1 MSNGSP
7 ARPSSAPA
15 VRRRGDPAKRQ
26 LFIASM
32 MVVFGSFMPWI
43 STSLGSI
50 SGLRGPGLWTF
61 YFSMLGIAGVLIPW
75 RRVAGVQALIFA
87 GVAIAL
93 PIWQMARIYRLVQF
107 QGWMPGPGL
116 VLVLGGG
123 VLAAVAARK
132 LLASPAAPPA

>member
-1 MSNGSP
+1 MANSPSATSSGRPVVRRKADP
-7 ARPSSAPA
+7 AR
-15 VRRRGDPAKRQ
+15 RQ

-43 STSLGSI
+43 STSVGSI

-75 RRVAGVQALIFA
+75 RRVAGVQALVFA

-93 PIWQMARIYRLVQF
+93 PVWQVARIYNLVQF
-107 QGWMPGPGL
+107 QGWMPGPGV
-116 VLVLGGG
+116 VLVFGGG

-132 LLASPAAPPA
+132 LLAPAPAPPA

>member
-7 ARPSSAPA
+7 ARPSSRPV
-15 VRRRGDPAKRQ
+15 VRRKADPAKRQ

-32 MVVFGSFMPWI
+32 MVIFGSFMPWV

-75 RRVAGVQALIFA
+75 RRVAGVQALVFA
-87 GVAIAL
+87 GVAVAL
-93 PIWQMARIYRLVQF
+93 PIWQVGRLYRLVGF
-107 QGWMPGPGL
+107 DGWMPGPGI
-116 VLVLGGG
+116 VLVFGGG
-123 VLAAVAARK
+123 VLAAVAARR
-132 LLASPAAPPA
+132 LLVAPPGPPA

>member
-1 MSNGSP
+1 MSHG
-7 ARPSSAPA
+7 SSAPPSTRPV
-15 VRRRGDPAKRQ
+15 VRRKADPGRRQ
-26 LFIASM
+26 LLLASL

-61 YFSMLGIAGVLIPW
+61 YFSMLGIAGVIVPW
-75 RRVAGVQALIFA
+75 RRAAGVQALVFA
-87 GVAIAL
+87 AVAVAL
-93 PIWQMARIYRLVQF
+93 PVWQLLRLYRLVQF

-116 VLVLGGG
+116 VLVFGGG

-132 LLASPAAPPA
+132 LLAAPVPPAA